1 MSRLQTGKMTEKALS
16 MGSIKT
22 QGRARW
28 FAAAV
33 ALCVAVGGAPA
44 LAQTQAAP
52 EALAS
57 ENLAVNLVELLVKQG
72 VISRTAGDQLLKQA
86 EQETLQARAAHAGA
100 VALPNGDAA
109 AQSTQMAALPP
120 APAGVVRV
128 PYVPQIVRDQIRDEI
143 KGEVMAQ
150 AKDEGWAQPGS
161 IPDWLSRVSI
171 SGDVRVR
178 SEYDLYSRNNTDEVI
193 DFAAFNNS
201 GPTDINPITN
211 PNGLPFLDTRRSRYN
226 DLSIRARLTIDA
238 KLSDAV
244 GAGLRLAT
252 GNSNGPTSTTALLS
266 GGFAKSNIWLDRAY
280 VWFKPAG
287 WATLNGGRMPNP
299 FLYTDLLYSDDLN
312 FDGVDGRFTYDL
324 PKRDLK
330 LSVVGGGFPLG
341 YQNQNFPTQSTLK
354 SYQRQSWLYA
364 GQAAVEWD
372 TVRFDWKTAAAFY
385 NFSSVRGVLSE
396 PCPIYNGNKQCSSDF
411 TTPPYMGQGN
421 TLFFIRDIL
430 PNPASPLN
438 YAQPQLLGLSSAYRL
453 VDLTTTFDYRLDL
466 SHHLIFTGEYLRNVG
481 YDWHDVC
488 RNAPNGLPVNNLSA
502 SAAGNTDPCDTPAT
516 GDTKA
521 RFRSGPNAWLVKL
534 LYGDPDPTRF
544 GEWNVTAG
552 YRYIQPDALL
562 DGYNSP
568 DFHLGGTNAKG
579 YTLTATVGLFSGAYL
594 QARWFSADQ
603 VYGPP
608 LAVDVGQLDL
618 HVRF

>member
-1 MSRLQTGKMTEKALS
+1 

-22 QGRARW
+22 QRLACG
-28 FAAAV
+28 FAAS
-33 ALCVAVGGAPA
+33 LCVAVGGGPA

-100 VALPNGDAA
+100 VALPNGEAMA
-109 AQSTQMAALPP
+109 PATQMAALPP

-143 KGEVMAQ
+143 KGEVMQQ
-150 AKDEGWAQPGS
+150 AKAEGWAQPGS
-161 IPDWLSRVSI
+161 LPDWLSRISI
-171 SGDVRVR
+171 SGDVRLR
-178 SEYDLYSRNNTDEVI
+178 SEYDLYSK
-193 DFAAFNNS
+193 NNS
-201 GPTDINPITN
+201 HGQTGALIDYASFNSNGPTDIIQGSN
-211 PNGLPFLDTRRSRYN
+211 PNLLIPYLNTVRSRYN
-226 DLSIRARLTIDA
+226 DLSIRARLAVDA

-244 GAGLRLAT
+244 GAGLRLGT
-252 GNSNGPTSTTALLS
+252 GNSNGPTSTTSLLS
-266 GGFAKSNIWLDRAY
+266 GGFAKTNIWVDRAY
-280 VWFKPAG
+280 IWFKPTS
-287 WATLNGGRMPNP
+287 WATLTGGRMPNP
-299 FLYTDLLYSDDLN
+299 FQSTDLIYSDDLN

-324 PKRDLK
+324 PQRDLH
-330 LSVVGGGFPLG
+330 LSVVSGAFPLG
-341 YQNQNFPTQSTLK
+341 YQNPNFPTLSIDK
-354 SYQRQSWLYA
+354 SFQRQSWLFA
-364 GQAAVEWD
+364 GQAGVEWSP
-372 TVRFDWKTAAAFY
+372 VRFDWKSTVAFY
-385 NFSSVRGVLSE
+385 DFSNVRGELSA
-396 PCPIYNGNKQCSSDF
+396 PCPIYSGIKQCATDF
-411 TTPPYMGQGN
+411 TVPPAMTWGN
-421 TLFFIRDIL
+421 TLFLIRDIDL
-430 PNPASPLN
+430 GPNLSG
-438 YAQPQLLGLSSAYRL
+438 AQPQLAGLSFAYRL
-453 VDLTTTFDYRLDL
+453 IDLNTSFDYRLDL
-466 SHHLIFTGEYLRNVG
+466 SHHLVFTGEYVRNVA
-481 YDWHDVC
+481 YNWRDVC
-488 RNAPNGLPVNNLSA
+488 RNTPAGLPVNNLEGDNS
-502 SAAGNTDPCDTPAT
+502 DPCDTPAA

-521 RFRSGPNAWLVKL
+521 RFRSGPNAFLVKL

-544 GEWNVTAG
+544 GEWNIGAG

-579 YTLTATVGLFSGAYL
+579 YTLTATMGLFSGAYL

-608 LAVDVGQLDL
+608 LAIDVGQLDL